1 MINSKLYRRKYKMD
15 KNNNDNLQF
24 KVQKIKF
31 FKEDE
36 EKMANM
42 SLEEKIEYKLKL
54 KSENRYTIVEN

>member
-1 MINSKLYRRKYKMD
+1 MD

-24 KVQKIKF
+24 KVKKIKF

-54 KSENRYTIVEN
+54 KSENRYTIVED